1 MKRLLLISL
10 TICIALTIQAQQSI
24 MVKKGDAQSLLD
36 AIQQAN
42 TTNADTNAQ
51 WFYILIPDGLYDL
64 GERVL
69 TPIKGHHIALIG
81 QSMTGTIVRNA
92 PDRKIEGISKTA
104 VFKNTGSNNYFQ
116 DMTIQ
121 NALDYYAEDTD
132 GRAVTLHDKGT
143 RTICN
148 RVRLLSYQDTYY
160 SDNEDCQ
167 HYFKDSEIHGTVD
180 FICGAGDVWFESCRI
195 VTEKRTKSGEGRCVI
210 AAPRTSKTQW
220 GYVFNHCTIEN
231 MVSNF
236 EYARGWHT
244 HPRCTWL
251 YTTLLTPEKLSK
263 TRFDYRGMRTVQN
276 NFKEYATMDA
286 QGRNITPA
294 SNVVTFT
301 LKDEKNPVETILT
314 DLEAKQFREEKVFA
328 DWKPAQQ
335 MKRIERKAQK
345 LMKRLK

>member
-314 DLEAKQFREEKVFA
+314 DQEAKQFREEKVFA

-335 MKRIERKAQK
+335 MKRIERKAHK

>member
-180 FICGAGDVWFESCRI
+180 FICGAGDVWFESCHI

-314 DLEAKQFREEKVFA
+314 DQEAKQFREEKVFA

>member
-1 MKRLLLISL
+1 MKRLLLIYL

-314 DLEAKQFREEKVFA
+314 DQEAKQFREEKVFA

-335 MKRIERKAQK
+335 MKRIERKAHK

>member
-276 NFKEYATMDA
+276 NFKEYGTMDA

-314 DLEAKQFREEKVFA
+314 DQEAKQFREEKVFA

-345 LMKRLK
+345 LMKRRK

>member
-1 MKRLLLISL
+1 MKRLLLIYL

-121 NALDYYAEDTD
+121 NALDYYAEDAD

-220 GYVFNHCTIEN
+220 GYVFYHCTIEN

-314 DLEAKQFREEKVFA
+314 DQEAKQFKEEKVFA
-328 DWKPAQQ
+328 DWKPALQV
-335 MKRIERKAQK
+335 KKIERKAQK

>member
-1 MKRLLLISL
+1 MKRLLLIYL

-121 NALDYYAEDTD
+121 NALDYYC
-132 GRAVTLHDKGT
+132 GCCHIRTLIIQT
-143 RTICN
+143 
-148 RVRLLSYQDTYY
+148 
-160 SDNEDCQ
+160 
-167 HYFKDSEIHGTVD
+167 
-180 FICGAGDVWFESCRI
+180 
-195 VTEKRTKSGEGRCVI
+195 TKI
-210 AAPRTSKTQW
+210 ASTTSKTRRYTVRWTLSVVPVMCGLKAVVLLQRS
-220 GYVFNHCTIEN
+220 VP
-231 MVSNF
+231 SR
-236 EYARGWHT
+236 AR
-244 HPRCTWL
+244 
-251 YTTLLTPEKLSK
+251 
-263 TRFDYRGMRTVQN
+263 D
-276 NFKEYATMDA
+276 
-286 QGRNITPA
+286 
-294 SNVVTFT
+294 VV
-301 LKDEKNPVETILT
+301 
-314 DLEAKQFREEKVFA
+314 
-328 DWKPAQQ
+328 
-335 MKRIERKAQK
+335 
-345 LMKRLK
+345 

>member
-314 DLEAKQFREEKVFA
+314 DQEAKQFKEEKVFA
-328 DWKPAQQ
+328 DWKPVQQ

>member
-1 MKRLLLISL
+1 MKRLLLIYL

-314 DLEAKQFREEKVFA
+314 DQEAKQFKEEKVFV
-328 DWKPAQQ
+328 DWKPALQV
-335 MKRIERKAQK
+335 KKIERKAQK

>member
-1 MKRLLLISL
+1 MKRLLLICL
-10 TICIALTIQAQQSI
+10 MICAALTTQAQQTI
-24 MVKKGDAQSLLD
+24 TVKKGDAESLLD

-42 TTNADTNAQ
+42 TTNADTKAQ
-51 WFYILIPDGLYDL
+51 WFYILIPNGLYDL

-69 TPIKGHHIALIG
+69 TPITGHHVALIG

-104 VFKNTGSNNYFQ
+104 VFQNTGSDNYFQ
-116 DMTIQ
+116 DLTLQ
-121 NALDYYAEDTD
+121 NALDYYAEDGD
-132 GRAVTLHDKGT
+132 GRAVALHDKGT

-148 RVRLLSYQDTYY
+148 RVRMLSHQDTYY

-167 HYFKDSEIHGTVD
+167 HYFQDSEIHGTVD
-180 FICGAGDVWFESCRI
+180 FICGAGDVWFENCRI

-210 AAPRTSKTQW
+210 AAPRTSNTQW
-220 GYVFNHCTIEN
+220 GYVFNHCTIAN
-231 MVSNF
+231 DVSNF

-276 NFKEYATMDA
+276 NFKEYGTMDA
-286 QGRNITPA
+286 QGRNITPT

-301 LKDEKNPVETILT
+301 LKDEKNSVETIMF
-314 DLEAKQFREEKVFA
+314 DQEATQFTVERVFTGWQPVKQLRK
-328 DWKPAQQ
+328 
-335 MKRIERKAQK
+335 IERKAQK

>member
-314 DLEAKQFREEKVFA
+314 DQEAKQFREEKVFA